1 MSDLFGGTPQVPNYY
16 YQQPDQSSLLTSPT
30 PAVPNSPE
38 AKAAA
43 DRIQRQN
50 QARLGQQATILTSPT
65 GLTPT
70 RYTGTSILGS

>member
-1 MSDLFGGTPQVPNYY
+1 MSDLFGGRPSTPQYY
-16 YQQPDQSSLLTSPT
+16 YQPPLPETLVTPPAPPT
-30 PAVPNSPE
+30 PNSPE

-50 QARLGQQATILTSPT
+50 QARLGRNATILTSPT

-70 RYTGTSILGS
+70 SSNGASILGS